1 MSTER
6 GALCS
11 PLQCTETTCLLAAE
25 DGLYVRAGSGAAL
38 AATGTALSY
47 LGGHRQRLLLA
58 PSDADGSPSL
68 PLPAFLRALSL
79 VVYRNE
85 FAGTPWQ
92 TDGARTFEIVFY
104 DAGECT
110 STALRQD
117 VRVLSSAGGS
127 SSGGGGGGVPAA
139 CFDNLNATYGS
150 GAAASGADGVAL
162 CAQSAG
168 ASSGARGR
176 AGVGAAAAVIVGV
189 AAALTAAGLV

>member
-1 MSTER
+1 
-6 GALCS
+6 
-11 PLQCTETTCLLAAE
+11 
-25 DGLYVRAGSGAAL
+25 VRAGSGGEL
-38 AATGTALSY
+38 AATGTAVSY

-58 PSDADGSPSL
+58 PADADGSPSL

-117 VRVLSSAGGS
+117 VRVLSLGSGGGS
-127 SSGGGGGGVPAA
+127 SGGVPAA
-139 CFDNLNATYGS
+139 CFDNLNASYGG
-150 GAAASGADGVAL
+150 GATAGADGVAL

-168 ASSGARGR
+168 DGSSGAVGQAV
-176 AGVGAAAAVIVGV
+176 AGTAAALLAGV
-189 AAALTAAGLV
+189 AAAALMAAAAAGLA